1 MGPHRAEANLAAL
14 IESTEDLI
22 WSVDLNYGLLTF
34 NRAFHDDI
42 QWNFGVHSAA
52 GMRAEDLLPPAR
64 AALWPPLYDRA
75 LSEGPFRAEYPLVD
89 GRTLEMAFN
98 RIVQDGETTGI
109 SVFGKDITERKTA
122 EKILLDAE
130 RRYRDIF
137 EGALEGIYR
146 ISLEGKPLAANPAFP
161 RMLGYDSAQE
171 FLSALAD
178 GAHQVWLDP
187 DARPHFLRLIEQH
200 EVVRGYECQFRCK
213 DGRVIWV
220 SVSGRKV
227 RGSDGR
233 ALYIEG
239 FIEDITERKR
249 ADEKLR
255 ESERQLRTVL
265 ETISLV
271 GVMLDRQ
278 GNITLCNDFL
288 LALSGWK
295 REEVLR
301 RNWFELFLPPEIS
314 GKIRQKIFLDTIG
327 TGKIPTHYQNEIVT
341 RNGERRLVDWN
352 NTVIRDPGGQIVGVA
367 SIGEDITELK
377 RAEAGKARIE
387 DQLRQAQKLESVGR
401 LAAGVAH
408 DFNNLLTVIN
418 GYSRLL
424 LDSLEAG
431 NPLRD
436 DLEEIH
442 KAGERAAG
450 LTQQLLAFSR
460 KQILQPRVLDLN
472 RVVGEMRP
480 MLARLMGEDVEVCVK
495 LQAEAASICA
505 DPHQLEQVLMN
516 LAVNSRDAMP
526 NGGKFSIETGFVE
539 WGESHVQ
546 SRPGAQA
553 GPYVMLVVSDTGVGM
568 NAETLGHI
576 FEPFF
581 TTKEVGKGT
590 GLGLSTIHGIVE
602 QSGGYVE
609 AESEL
614 ERGTT
619 FKIYMPRVVDA
630 QADSG
635 KPEAVPASRG
645 QETVLV
651 VEDQAEVRRYTA
663 TALKAYGYQVIQ
675 AENAGEALLLGE
687 RESERID
694 LILTDVVMPS
704 LSGRELADRL
714 KERWPGIK
722 VLFMSGYTDDTMVHH
737 GVLQKDVEFIQKPFS
752 PAHLAIKVREML
764 AAPDGP
770 AGMVVA
776 DGEAGGGN

>member
-1 MGPHRAEANLAAL
+1 M
-14 IESTEDLI
+14 ESI
-22 WSVDLNYGLLTF
+22 
-34 NRAFHDDI
+34 
-42 QWNFGVHSAA
+42 
-52 GMRAEDLLPPAR
+52 
-64 AALWPPLYDRA
+64 
-75 LSEGPFRAEYPLVD
+75 
-89 GRTLEMAFN
+89 
-98 RIVQDGETTGI
+98 
-109 SVFGKDITERKTA
+109 
-122 EKILLDAE
+122 
-130 RRYRDIF
+130 
-137 EGALEGIYR
+137 
-146 ISLEGKPLAANPAFP
+146 
-161 RMLGYDSAQE
+161 
-171 FLSALAD
+171 
-178 GAHQVWLDP
+178 
-187 DARPHFLRLIEQH
+187 
-200 EVVRGYECQFRCK
+200 
-213 DGRVIWV
+213 
-220 SVSGRKV
+220 
-227 RGSDGR
+227 
-233 ALYIEG
+233 
-239 FIEDITERKR
+239 
-249 ADEKLR
+249 
-255 ESERQLRTVL
+255 
-265 ETISLV
+265 
-271 GVMLDRQ
+271 
-278 GNITLCNDFL
+278 
-288 LALSGWK
+288 
-295 REEVLR
+295 
-301 RNWFELFLPPEIS
+301 
-314 GKIRQKIFLDTIG
+314 
-327 TGKIPTHYQNEIVT
+327 
-341 RNGERRLVDWN
+341 
-352 NTVIRDPGGQIVGVA
+352 
-367 SIGEDITELK
+367 
-377 RAEAGKARIE
+377 
-387 DQLRQAQKLESVGR
+387 GR
-401 LAAGVAH
+401 LAGGVAH

-431 NPLRD
+431 DPLRD

-495 LQAEAASICA
+495 LPAEATTICA

-526 NGGKFSIETGFVE
+526 HGGKFSIETGFVE
-539 WGESHVQ
+539 CGESHVQ

-553 GPYVMLVVSDTGVGM
+553 GPYVMLAVSDTGVGM
-568 NAETLGHI
+568 NEETLGHI

-635 KPEAVPASRG
+635 RPEAVPASG
-645 QETVLV
+645 GKETVLV

-663 TALKAYGYQVIQ
+663 IALKAYGYQVIQ
-675 AENAGEALLLGE
+675 AENADEALLLGE

-722 VLFMSGYTDDTMVHH
+722 VLFMSGYTDDTIVHH

-752 PAHLAIKVREML
+752 PAQLAIKVREML
-764 AAPDGP
+764 AAPGGP

-776 DGEAGGGN
+776 DDEAGGGH